1 MRAAIAAFA
10 ALLSAA
16 CAAPEQAPVQGKASV
31 PGAGAVIT
39 LRNPSFE
46 ADSRADSPC
55 ATGWSCTMHADPKSF
70 RFFSEETGKEG
81 RRSFCMEPLT
91 KEPWGLL
98 TQGTR
103 EAPLRGAR
111 LRFSIA
117 VRATAVSGRG
127 AGPWVQVRVSGM
139 PALQTH
145 SKLVQKAE
153 SWEVHAVEF
162 EVPSNAITVEVG
174 AMLHGRGRACFDDAR
189 LEVLRPAKNPL

>member
-1 MRAAIAAFA
+1 MRPLMVVLALVAAG
-10 ALLSAA
+10 
-16 CAAPEQAPVQGKASV
+16 CAAPQQAAVKGEASLLR
-31 PGAGAVIT
+31 AGALVT

-46 ADSRADSPC
+46 ADPRAGANC
-55 ATGWSCTMHADPKSF
+55 ANGWSCTMHADPKSF
-70 RFFSEETGKEG
+70 RFYGADTGSEG

-98 TQGTR
+98 TQATS

-117 VRATAVSGRG
+117 VRAEVSGRG
-127 AGPWVQVRVSGM
+127 AGPWVQVRVPGM

-145 SKLVQKAE
+145 MKLVQKADG
-153 SWEVHAVEF
+153 WDVHAVEF
-162 EVPSNAITVEVG
+162 EVPMNAITVEVG

-189 LEVLRPAKNPL
+189 LEVLRPAKNPV